1 MNLLDN
7 YYRLYINDDSPLLC
21 HEYIK
26 TKHTFNED
34 VRSIIVAVLI
44 PPVWSK
50 LQGTGCSFCCF
61 STVKLALPDFLK

>member
-7 YYRLYINDDSPLLC
+7 YYRLYINDGSPLLC
-21 HEYIK
+21 HEYMK
-26 TKHTFNED
+26 TKHTCNED
-34 VRSIIVAVLI
+34 VRSIIVTVLI

-50 LQGTGCSFCCF
+50 LQGIGCSFCSF